1 MSQLKQVLRML
12 AQGEAFKSIE
22 RDTGISRT
30 TIKRYHRLIHARA
43 LNVGELLLRE
53 DPELL
58 HLLQSPEQADLARQQ
73 DFTRRLDYFF
83 RQLQEDHMTRQL
95 LWEEYKRDYPDGYQY
110 SRFCH
115 YLQQYDRSRK
125 ATLSME
131 HKAGDKLFID
141 FAGDKWHYID
151 RASGE
156 VVPCELF
163 VTTLG
168 YSNFTTVVA
177 THSQKMEDVIQ
188 ATVTSLEWVGGSP
201 GVIVP
206 DNLKSAVHKAD
217 RYEPVINDAFL
228 DMANHYNMV
237 VLPARIRKPKDKA
250 KVERAVN
257 IAYQRVL
264 APLRKMT
271 FYSLQE
277 LNTALREQTDLLNER
292 TMQQYGCSRKVLLER
307 DERPRLQA
315 LPAQR
320 YEIKHHRVL
329 TVMQNGHVY
338 LSNTRQYYSAPYR
351 YIGCKVHVIATAT
364 LLRIYHQG
372 ACIATHVTTQTR
384 RYNTIDEHMASHHRA
399 VLEGMN
405 EDRLRQMAKALGEP
419 VLQVIE
425 TVLARSIHPEQAF
438 RACQGILSLAR
449 KTSAQ
454 TLVESCLIALD
465 YQVCNYRNIERLVH
479 GRYAHRDGHKPPD
492 AVPLP
497 EHGNIRGA
505 EHYQA

>member
-12 AQGEAFKSIE
+12 AQGEAFKRIE

-30 TIKRYHRLIHARA
+30 TIKRYHRLIHAQA
-43 LNVGELLLRE
+43 LNVDELLLRE

-58 HLLQSPEQADLARQQ
+58 HLLQSPEQADLARRQ

-83 RQLQEDHMTRQL
+83 EQLQEGHVTKQL

-125 ATLSME
+125 GTMSME

-163 VTTLG
+163 IATLG

-177 THSQKMEDVIQ
+177 THSQKMEEVIQ
-188 ATVTSLEWVGGSP
+188 ATVASLEWIGGSP

-206 DNLKSAVHKAD
+206 DNLKSAVRQAD

-228 DMANHYNMV
+228 DMANHYGMV

-277 LNTALREQTDLLNER
+277 LNAALREQTDLLNAR
-292 TMQQYGCSRKVLLER
+292 TMQQYDCSRNVLLER
-307 DERPRLQA
+307 DERPHLLA
-315 LPAQR
+315 LPELR

-329 TVMQNGHVY
+329 KVMQNGHIY
-338 LSNTRQYYSAPYR
+338 LSNARKYYSVPYR
-351 YIGCKVHVIATAT
+351 YIGCKVHVITTAT
-364 LLRIYHQG
+364 VLRIYHQG
-372 ACIATHVTTQTR
+372 ACIATHVTTQAQ
-384 RYNTIDEHMASHHRA
+384 RYNTIAAHMASHHRA
-399 VLEGMN
+399 VMEGMN
-405 EDRLRQMAKALGEP
+405 EDRLRQAAKALGEP

-438 RACQGILSLAR
+438 RSCQGILSLAR

-454 TLVESCLIALD
+454 TLVESCQIALD
-465 YQVCNYRNIERLVH
+465 YQVCTYRNIERLTH
-479 GRYAHRDGHKPPD
+479 GRYAHRDVCTPSG
-492 AVPLP
+492 AMPLP
-497 EHGNIRGA
+497 AHANIRGA